1 MLNIR
6 FMNNIKVLLITVL
19 KFGLRVLY
27 APIKLFKTKDRI
39 VYLSRQSNDKSI
51 DMLLLEKTIKKELPD
66 TEQVFRLRMIPDGIG
81 AKIKYCFGVIGDM
94 YYIATSKV
102 ALLDTYSI
110 TISCLKHK
118 KSLKVI
124 QMWHASGAV
133 KKFGLQSLGTKEGR
147 DEKISTAMRMHKNYD
162 YVLAPSKATAVF
174 YMEAFGCSA
183 DKIKICSLPRVDEV
197 LTDNGSTADFY
208 RQNPGLSHKKIVL
221 FLPTFRDRELFAV
234 NSLKESFSHNMT
246 DYHLI
251 VSPHPLFSK
260 VSRDERFSF
269 NGSFSTYDLM
279 KAADIIITDYSA
291 CAFDASV
298 LMKPLYFYVPD
309 YDKYSRERGLNINL
323 KAEMP
328 GAVFEDSDA
337 LCSAVKAADYDYNA
351 LYAFKSKYM
360 ENTGSDNAEILAKFI
375 SILVNE
381 A

>member
-19 KFGLRVLY
+19 KIGLRVLY

-39 VYLSRQSNDKSI
+39 VYLSRQSNEKSI
-51 DMLLLEKTIKKELPD
+51 DMLLLEKAIKKELPN

-94 YYIATSKV
+94 YYIATSRV

-110 TISCLKHK
+110 TVSCLNHK

-133 KKFGLQSLGTKEGR
+133 KKFGLQSIGTKEGR
-147 DEKISTAMRMHKNYD
+147 DEKISSAMCMHKNYN
-162 YVLAPSKATAVF
+162 YVLAPSKATAAF

-208 RQNPGLSHKKIVL
+208 RQNPALSHKKIVL
-221 FLPTFRDRELFAV
+221 FLPTFRDREAFAV
-234 NSLKESFSHNMT
+234 NSLKESFKSGME

-251 VSPHPLFSK
+251 VSVHPLFSK
-260 VSRDERFSF
+260 VGRDESFSF

-279 KAADIIITDYSA
+279 KVADIIVTDYSA
-291 CAFDASV
+291 CAFDAGV

-309 YDKYSRERGLNINL
+309 YDKYSRERGLNINIRE
-323 KAEMP
+323 EMSDS
-328 GAVFEDSDA
+328 VFEDADE
-337 LCSAVKAADYDYNA
+337 LCSAIKSESYNYNE
-351 LYAFKSKYM
+351 LFAFKSKYM

>member
-27 APIKLFKTKDRI
+27 APIKLFKTKDRV
-39 VYLSRQSNDKSI
+39 VYLSRQSNEKSI
-51 DMLLLEKTIKKELPD
+51 DMLLLEKAIKSELPN
-66 TEQVFRLRMIPDGIG
+66 TEQVFRLRMIPDGVG

-110 TISCLKHK
+110 TVSCLKHK

-147 DEKISTAMRMHKNYD
+147 DKKISAAMCMHKNYD
-162 YVLAPSKATAVF
+162 YVLAPSKATAAF
-174 YMEAFGCSA
+174 YMDAFGCSA

-197 LTDNGSTADFY
+197 LSDNGSTADFY
-208 RQNPGLSHKKIVL
+208 RQNPDLCHKKIVL
-221 FLPTFRDRELFAV
+221 FLPTFRDREAYAV
-234 NSLKESFSHNMT
+234 NELKASFGVNMN

-251 VSPHPLFSK
+251 VSPHPLFSQ

-291 CAFDASV
+291 CAFDAGV

-309 YDKYSRERGLNINL
+309 YDEYGRERGLNINL
-323 KAEMP
+323 KDEMSK
-328 GAVFEDSDA
+328 AVFESSEE
-337 LCSAVKAADYDYNA
+337 LCTAIRSGEYDYNE
-351 LYAFKSKYM
+351 LYNFKSKYM
-360 ENTGSDNAEILAKFI
+360 ENTGSNNAEILAKFI
-375 SILVNE
+375 SLLVKE

>member
-1 MLNIR
+1 MRNIR
-6 FMNNIKVLLITVL
+6 FMNSIKVLLITVL

-39 VYLSRQSNDKSI
+39 VYLSRQSNEKSI
-51 DMLLLEKTIKKELPD
+51 DMLLLEKAIKAELPQ
-66 TEQVFRLRMIPDGIG
+66 TEQVFRLRMIPDGLG
-81 AKIKYCFGVIGDM
+81 AKIKYCIGVIGDM

-118 KSLKVI
+118 KDLKVV
-124 QMWHASGAV
+124 QLWHASGAV

-147 DEKISTAMRMHKNYD
+147 DEKISNAMCMHKNYD
-162 YVLAPSKATAVF
+162 YVLSPSKATAAF
-174 YMEAFGCSA
+174 YMDAFGCSA

-208 RQNPGLSHKKIVL
+208 RQNPALSHKKIVL
-221 FLPTFRDRELFAV
+221 FLPTFRDREVYAV
-234 NSLKESFSHNMT
+234 NELKASFGVNMN

-260 VSRDERFSF
+260 VGMDERFSY

-279 KAADIIITDYSA
+279 KVADIIITDYSA

-309 YDKYSRERGLNINL
+309 YDEYSRDRGLNIHL
-323 KAEMP
+323 KDEMP
-328 GAVFEDSDA
+328 KAVFESSDE
-337 LCSAVKAADYDYNA
+337 LCTAIRSGDYDYNE
-351 LYAFKSKYM
+351 LYEFKSKYM
-360 ENTGSDNAEILAKFI
+360 ENTGSNNAEILAKFI
-375 SILVNE
+375 SLL
-381 A
+381 AKQ